1 MQLEQSVLPNAT
13 HLATWRAPHP
23 RIEKL
28 GGNSR
33 QVSFNTDF
41 DGLSRGF
48 FKSKRLRTTTPSLS
62 KGRLRTVFSPLSR
75 GLKSL
80 TLKTSEA
87 FKLPQNIT
95 AACGALQRGVLLT

>member
-1 MQLEQSVLPNAT
+1 MGQSVSPNAT
-13 HLATWRAPHP
+13 HLATSTAPHP

-48 FKSKRLRTTTPSLS
+48 FKSKCLRTTHLTV
-62 KGRLRTVFSPLSR
+62 KGKTEDSFQSPIIEVTDFKNIR
-75 GLKSL
+75 GFQVA
-80 TLKTSEA
+80 SEYYRC
-87 FKLPQNIT
+87 L
-95 AACGALQRGVLLT
+95 

>member
-1 MQLEQSVLPNAT
+1 MQLEQSGLPNAT

-48 FKSKRLRTTTPSLS
+48 F
-62 KGRLRTVFSPLSR
+62 
-75 GLKSL
+75 
-80 TLKTSEA
+80 
-87 FKLPQNIT
+87 
-95 AACGALQRGVLLT
+95 